1 MDIGRLHRY
10 LDHPVEA
17 ESWLQ
22 SWGDD
27 DVERAHANL
36 VNLAT
41 AGITLDLLAVICDQ
55 LAEHLPGSS
64 NPDMALNNLDRFVQA
79 SRSPLAIGSLFERDR
94 EALGVLLQIMA
105 TSQHLSD
112 LLVLDP
118 GSYDLLRITE
128 GQPVARNVLVE
139 ELASEVAALDD
150 DHAVMTALRRYKR
163 RETLRISYG
172 DIIRNQP
179 LATVTAQISYL
190 ADAIVESAVR
200 FARRRLAEKRGQP
213 RGPDGTPAR
222 FVALAMGKLGGVE
235 LNYSSDIDLIFLYD
249 ADGKTDGARS
259 VDNVEFFNR
268 LVRDV
273 VRLLTEATELGS
285 PYRVDLRLRPEG
297 ERGPLVQSLEQAMHY
312 YDVAGRTW
320 ERQAFVKA
328 RAVAGDLNLGRQFLE
343 YLEPWIYRRYLA
355 LADITGIKALK
366 RRIEHR
372 TVSQGK
378 DASDVKT
385 GQGGIRDIEFVIQ
398 FLQLLN
404 GADMP
409 QLRTGNTLDAIAQL
423 ENTGCLTHQERTL
436 LEENYSFLRKI
447 EHRLQIMFDLQTHS
461 MPTEPQ
467 ELRRLAIRM
476 GYTDQKGRTAL
487 AAFENDYRTKTALN
501 RKILDHLLH
510 DAFGDDAETE
520 PEVDLVL
527 DPNPQPGRLEEV
539 LGRYP
544 FRDVQQAYRNL
555 LALSKEK
562 IRFLSTRR
570 CRHFLASIAPRLL
583 KAIAATPDPDSTLK
597 NLEKVSD
604 SLGGKGV
611 LWELF
616 SFNPPSMKLYV
627 ELCASSPFL
636 SGILIS
642 NPGMIDELMD
652 SLVLNKLPSIKDL
665 RAMLAELTRGAEDLD
680 PILHSFKN
688 TQQLYVGVRNIL
700 GKDDIQSTMGAL
712 SDIAETCLERITIT
726 EYEKLTEKLGEPTIG
741 SGPRTGEPCEL
752 AILALGKLGGRE
764 LNFRSDL
771 DVVFLYEADGMTAH
785 ARRRQAE
792 TTNNQ
797 HFFSELGQR
806 IIKVANRLSPYG
818 RLYEVDPRL
827 RPTGRS
833 GALATSFAEFVRY
846 FAEGE
851 GQLWERQALTKA
863 RVVLRRWATRGKVLR
878 PASWPCRPPTS
889 SPGSPQFAGEDSRH
903 AAAPPG
909 RQRRRRATSAAVQAA
924 SSISSSPCKCCSHW
938 PTAAKHPQPGARVPG
953 TLAASLPRAATPG
966 AASIAAND
974 AEFLTASYRYLRSLE
989 CGLRLMNS
997 DRPRRHCRKTPWNW
1011 QAKLAKPPAS
1021 EPTPRPCWKIAAPLY
1036 GRQPGAIRPHLRRG
1050 EEKSSAT
1057 ARSLRR
1063 EAGYRARNAFE
1074 RRSSVEYSNRFTVP
1088 VHRTMRTCDSAV
1100 IMS

>member
-10 LDHPVEA
+10 LDDPA
-17 ESWLQ
+17 AADGWLK
-22 SWGDD
+22 SWG
-27 DVERAHANL
+27 VEDARRAHANL
-36 VNLAT
+36 VNMAT

-55 LAEHLPGSS
+55 LAEHLPKSS

-79 SRSPLAIGSLFERDR
+79 SRNPLATGSLFERDH
-94 EALGVLLQIMA
+94 EALGELLQIMA
-105 TSQHLSD
+105 TSQYLSD
-112 LLVLDP
+112 LLVVDP

-128 GQPVARNVLVE
+128 GQPVAREVLVE
-139 ELASEVAALDD
+139 ELAAEVAALDD

-163 RETLRISYG
+163 RETLRIAYG
-172 DIIRNQP
+172 DIIRGQK

-200 FARRRLAEKRGQP
+200 FARRRLVEKRGQP
-213 RGPDGTPAR
+213 RGASGQPAR

-249 ADGKTDGARS
+249 FDGKTDGARA
-259 VDNVEFFNR
+259 VDNVEFFER

-273 VRLLTEATELGS
+273 VRLLTETTELGV
-285 PYRVDLRLRPEG
+285 PYRVDLRLRPAG

-312 YDVAGRTW
+312 YDVLGRTW

-328 RAVAGDLNLGRQFLE
+328 RAVAGDLDLGQEFLG
-343 YLEPWIYRRYLA
+343 YLEPWIYRRYLN

-409 QLRTGNTLDAIAQL
+409 QLRTGNTLEAIAKL
-423 ENTGCLTHQERTL
+423 EISGCLTQQERSIL
-436 LEENYSFLRKI
+436 DENYNFLRKI
-447 EHRLQIMFDLQTHS
+447 EHRLQIMFDLQTHN
-461 MPTEPQ
+461 MPSEPG

-476 GYTDQKGRTAL
+476 GYADQGKQTAL
-487 AAFENDYRTKTALN
+487 AAFENDYRTKTQLN

-510 DAFGDDAETE
+510 DAFGDDAQTE
-520 PEVDLVL
+520 PEVDLIL
-527 DPNPQPGRLEEV
+527 DPDPPAEQVAAV
-539 LGRYP
+539 LGKYP
-544 FRDVQQAYRNL
+544 FRDVHLAYRNL
-555 LALSKEK
+555 QALATEK

-583 KAIAATPDPDSTLK
+583 KAIAATPDPDSTLT

-616 SFNPPSMKLYV
+616 SFNPPTMALYV
-627 ELCASSPFL
+627 EICSFSELL
-636 SGILIS
+636 SGLLIS

-652 SLVLNKLPSIKDL
+652 GLVLNKLPSREDL
-665 RAMLAELTRGAEDLD
+665 RLMLVDLSRGAEDLD

-700 GKDDIQSTMGAL
+700 AKEDIQATLAAL
-712 SDIAETCLERITIT
+712 TNIAEVCLERIALV
-726 EYEKLTEKLGEPTIG
+726 EYDKLTAKMGVPTIAE
-741 SGPRTGEPCEL
+741 GERAGQPC
-752 AILALGKLGGRE
+752 AWTILGMGKLGGKE
-764 LNFRSDL
+764 LNFHSDL
-771 DVVFLYEADGMTAH
+771 DVVFLYEADGATVH
-785 ARRRQAE
+785 ARRKQAE

-806 IIKVANRLSPYG
+806 IIKIASRLSPYG

-833 GALATSFAEFVRY
+833 GALATSFAEFARY

-863 RVVLRRWATRGKVLR
+863 RPVFGTGDAAQRAAELALHAAYDHPWDAKYAREIRAMRARLEENAPQRNLKRGPGGIVDIEFAVQMLQLAHGRKHQAVRVPNTVQALAALRDAKVL
-878 PASWPCRPPTS
+878 
-889 SPGSPQFAGEDSRH
+889 
-903 AAAPPG
+903 
-909 RQRRRRATSAAVQAA
+909 SAQDV
-924 SSISSSPCKCCSHW
+924 
-938 PTAAKHPQPGARVPG
+938 
-953 TLAASLPRAATPG
+953 
-966 AASIAAND
+966 
-974 AEFLTASYRYLRSLE
+974 EFLTASYRYLRSVE
-989 CGLRLMNS
+989 CGIRLSHSTARNTIPT
-997 DRPRRHCRKTPWNW
+997 DALEL
-1011 QAKLAKPPAS
+1011 AKLA
-1021 EPTPRPCWKIAAPLY
+1021 RRQGAADAQALLDECDRY
-1036 GRQPGAIRPHLRRG
+1036 MAGN
-1050 EEKSSAT
+1050 
-1057 ARSLRR
+1057 RST
-1063 EAGYRARNAFE
+1063 FE
-1074 RRSSVEYSNRFTVP
+1074 RLVAAATK
-1088 VHRTMRTCDSAV
+1088 
-1100 IMS
+1100 